1 MLGFARNI
9 VFFRVNGG
17 SVAEKSWLACATVAG
32 VAALPWNLS
41 RTARAVELRVP
52 GDLFSSLLLLC
63 CCALHVLRHFVHWNW
78 CIKAMCSTVVCCNS
92 IVLRKSVCADR
103 SGMAA
108 PRLLERYLCSSVESC
123 DFDCVL
129 QAPVVNRIVVAA

>member
-1 MLGFARNI
+1 MPCFC
-9 VFFRVNGG
+9 V
-17 SVAEKSWLACATVAG
+17 
-32 VAALPWNLS
+32 
-41 RTARAVELRVP
+41 
-52 GDLFSSLLLLC
+52 
-63 CCALHVLRHFVHWNW
+63 LHVLRHFVHWNW
-78 CIKAMCSTVVCCNS
+78 CIKAMCSTVACCNS

>member
-1 MLGFARNI
+1 VILCFAC
-9 VFFRVNGG
+9 VDTLCALELVHQSDVLYC
-17 SVAEKSWLACATVAG
+17 SVLQCYAS
-32 VAALPWNLS
+32 
-41 RTARAVELRVP
+41 LRV
-52 GDLFSSLLLLC
+52 
-63 CCALHVLRHFVHWNW
+63 LRELVHWNW
-78 CIKAMCSTVVCCNS
+78 CIKATCSTVACCNS